1 MNLANF
7 LANLAVVSFGPVG
20 IHAITSTVFKAQQYG
35 ERPLSTFRGVERSIT
50 RTTEY
55 IHTRVSFDANI
66 PRNES
71 GYIHTRSQ
79 ITTGPES
86 GLEIENKSL
95 SYGAS
100 FLLAGYIRVGLF
112 PGGVVL

>member
-1 MNLANF
+1 METAFN
-7 LANLAVVSFGPVG
+7 
-20 IHAITSTVFKAQQYG
+20 IH
-35 ERPLSTFRGVERSIT
+35 RRGT
-50 RTTEY
+50 
-55 IHTRVSFDANI
+55 IHNTHDRVYTRVSFDADI

-100 FLLAGYIRVGLF
+100 FLLAGYTQAGLF